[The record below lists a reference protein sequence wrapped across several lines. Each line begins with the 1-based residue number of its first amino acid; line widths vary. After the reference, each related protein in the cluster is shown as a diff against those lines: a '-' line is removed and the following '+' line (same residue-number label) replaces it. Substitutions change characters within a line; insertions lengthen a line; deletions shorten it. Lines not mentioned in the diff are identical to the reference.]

1 MGQYLCLFM
10 LKTIEISFTLIVRT
24 SKLSILLFLASIET
38 IWQNSDRQNS
48 EMLLR
53 IHVQL
58 IAIEFALDLD
68 SYKTCKKYIYLIN
81 NNLKNDKIT
90 FDIVIIFFSLF
101 TFRKLVNSH
110 NNHTE

>member
-68 SYKTCKKYIYLIN
+68 SYITCLIYISY
-81 NNLKNDKIT
+81 
-90 FDIVIIFFSLF
+90 
-101 TFRKLVNSH
+101 
-110 NNHTE
+110 

>member
-1 MGQYLCLFM
+1 M
-10 LKTIEISFTLIVRT
+10 EISFTLIVRT

-38 IWQNSDRQNS
+38 LWQNSDRQNS

-58 IAIEFALDLD
+58 IAIEFALNLD
-68 SYKTCKKYIYLIN
+68 SYKTCEIYIIN
-81 NNLKNDKIT
+81 NNLKYRQNY
-90 FDIVIIFFSLF
+90 FRYCYYFFSLF

-110 NNHTE
+110 NNYTE

>member
-1 MGQYLCLFM
+1 M

-38 IWQNSDRQNS
+38 IWQNSDRHNS

-68 SYKTCKKYIYLIN
+68 SYKTC
-81 NNLKNDKIT
+81 
-90 FDIVIIFFSLF
+90 
-101 TFRKLVNSH
+101 
-110 NNHTE
+110 

>member
-68 SYKTCKKYIYLIN
+68 SYKTC
-81 NNLKNDKIT
+81 
-90 FDIVIIFFSLF
+90 
-101 TFRKLVNSH
+101 
-110 NNHTE
+110 

>member
-1 MGQYLCLFM
+1 M

-68 SYKTCKKYIYLIN
+68 SYKTC
-81 NNLKNDKIT
+81 
-90 FDIVIIFFSLF
+90 
-101 TFRKLVNSH
+101 
-110 NNHTE
+110 

>member
-38 IWQNSDRQNS
+38 TWQNSDRQNS

-68 SYKTCKKYIYLIN
+68 SYKTC
-81 NNLKNDKIT
+81 
-90 FDIVIIFFSLF
+90 
-101 TFRKLVNSH
+101 
-110 NNHTE
+110 